1 MYIKF
6 GTLQIKLLI
15 PIIFP
20 IFLLIRNIIIEKE
33 ISSNSISMGFNDFLS
48 LTILGVL
55 HLIMKYKS
63 KSSNTI
69 DTKQEQR
76 DINDNNNEEKNLPLR
91 DFHIKRKID
100 INLETSKRSKTKQ
113 FLLILLK
120 SFLQVLAVF
129 GKYIWVNINNK
140 NEFKFNSQTL
150 FQLIFL
156 ASFSKCFLDFS
167 IYSHQIFS
175 IIIIFICLMIFF
187 FESIIYHNLSLKYII
202 TANIR
207 IVFRQFFYCLSDV
220 LGKIYL
226 IKYFDTLYLF
236 LFKLGI
242 IGLIAIIIFNIIGL
256 IANIN
261 QEYLLFRFFIKNKI
275 WLLLLYLLCNCLFEL
290 SLWLT
295 IYILHHVIILYM
307 KI

>member
-48 LTILGVL
+48 LTIFGVL

-113 FLLILLK
+113 F
-120 SFLQVLAVF
+120 
-129 GKYIWVNINNK
+129 Y
-140 NEFKFNSQTL
+140 
-150 FQLIFL
+150 
-156 ASFSKCFLDFS
+156 
-167 IYSHQIFS
+167 
-175 IIIIFICLMIFF
+175 
-187 FESIIYHNLSLKYII
+187 
-202 TANIR
+202 
-207 IVFRQFFYCLSDV
+207 
-220 LGKIYL
+220 
-226 IKYFDTLYLF
+226 
-236 LFKLGI
+236 
-242 IGLIAIIIFNIIGL
+242 
-256 IANIN
+256 
-261 QEYLLFRFFIKNKI
+261 
-275 WLLLLYLLCNCLFEL
+275 
-290 SLWLT
+290 
-295 IYILHHVIILYM
+295 
-307 KI
+307 